1 MSSVKPTIKHDVTAT
16 DAFLM
21 VLAIA
26 FLAGMSVALGIYF
39 WWRSDPSAFTSH
51 VALRSLALVA
61 CPPFILAGVVG
72 PGPEAGLTLVLMVG
86 TIIFANGFLYA
97 GVAAGGYFLFTL
109 RHRARRQG
117 L

>member
-1 MSSVKPTIKHDVTAT
+1 MSSRKATSKHDVAAT

-39 WWRSDPSAFTSH
+39 WWRSDPSAFASH
-51 VALRSLALVA
+51 AALRALALA
-61 CPPFILAGVVG
+61 TCPPFVLAGVVG

-109 RHRARRQG
+109 NRRARRQNS
-117 L
+117 